1 MKLTKLFRE
10 FFDSEKAGG
19 LILIIATA
27 LSLILANSQWQG
39 AYTEFWATDWGGHT
53 ITQWINDGLMAI
65 FFLLIGL
72 ELEREIYEGEL
83 SDIRNASLPIVAAL
97 GGMLVPAGIF
107 MLLNYGLPTQA
118 GTGIPMATDIAF
130 AIGILCLLGNKVPA

>member
-39 AYTEFWATDWGGHT
+39 
-53 ITQWINDGLMAI
+53 
-65 FFLLIGL
+65 
-72 ELEREIYEGEL
+72 
-83 SDIRNASLPIVAAL
+83 
-97 GGMLVPAGIF
+97 
-107 MLLNYGLPTQA
+107 
-118 GTGIPMATDIAF
+118 
-130 AIGILCLLGNKVPA
+130 